1 MTKRVWVRDSEE
13 HIALA
18 QFMFDRTCEQYAIGE
33 VLAEVAWDD
42 EATRNYW
49 LEESWAVV
57 VFIYRTATGTGQEE
71 TAKKKYLG
79 PEWKVPHLCEDGI
92 HDFAVDE
99 DLDLTYCHK
108 CDYWQPEEVTPDP
121 DE

>member
-13 HIALA
+13 HVALA
-18 QFMFDRTCEQYAIGE
+18 QMMFDRACIQQGVTEDF
-33 VLAEVAWDD
+33 AEVAWADMN
-42 EATRNYW
+42 TRNYW
-49 LEESWAVV
+49 LTEAWVV
-57 VFIYRTATGTGQEE
+57 LVWIYRTASGTGQEE

-79 PEWKVPHLCEDGI
+79 PEWKVPHLCADGI

-121 DE
+121 GE